1 MLLADRLMR
10 FLRQTVGKI
19 FRERLTTPTSY
30 KSFKV
35 LDLHTLGDR
44 MPDLLQVRDVLYGI
58 KLLHMFGVDT

>member
-1 MLLADRLMR
+1 MR

-35 LDLHTLGDR
+35 LDLHTLGNGL
-44 MPDLLQVRDVLYGI
+44 PDLLQLGDMLPGV
-58 KLLHMFGVDT
+58 KLLYMFRLDSRRP